1 MLTGQT
7 KPLDL
12 AKSVLQPQTIS
23 AVRDCREIHLRGWKI
38 LDRWAF
44 NSPQKLRE
52 LEKSGEVLLLGRLL
66 EQQKLEHSVLTETQ
80 ATEALNAGTS
90 EHELLEMNHV
100 QTELL

>member
-1 MLTGQT
+1 MLEGQT
-7 KPLDL
+7 KPLEL
-12 AKSVLQPQTIS
+12 AKRVLQPQTIS
-23 AVRDCREIHLRGWKI
+23 SVRECRELHLQGWKI

-52 LEKSGEVLLLGRLL
+52 LENSGEVLLLGRLI
-66 EQQKLEHSVLTETQ
+66 EQQTLEHAVLMES
-80 ATEALNAGTS
+80 TEALNAGTS

>member
-1 MLTGQT
+1 MLIGQT

-12 AKSVLQPQTIS
+12 AKSVLQPATIS
-23 AVRDCREIHLRGWKI
+23 SVRECRELHLRGWTI

-44 NSPQKLRE
+44 NSPENLRE
-52 LEKSGEVLLLGRLL
+52 LESSGEVMLLGRLL
-66 EQQKLEHSVLTETQ
+66 EQQNLEHSVLME

-90 EHELLEMNHV
+90 EHEILEMNHV